1 MLALR
6 AFLQG
11 RGNTASRAAHSLDE
25 AANAA
30 PAPRPHDG
38 PFAER
43 GIPSRSVDEILAP
56 HADLIA
62 RIKLAYG
69 ADRATFADKVFPH
82 IRSYAAYVHLLPAT
96 ANDHFSDQGG
106 LLQLGLEVAFFSLQA
121 TDGQIFSGRSTISVR
136 RELEPRWRVA
146 TFIAGLCHEVHR
158 TLGLLTVT
166 DRNGEAWPAY
176 LIALTP
182 WLRSRRADHYFVRW
196 TPGATETLGLGL
208 FALQR
213 IVSIETLQ
221 HLSAGNAAIVPH
233 LLASVS
239 GTAGYRERNV
249 LDELVRRSAALV
261 IDRDLLARAQ
271 RGGKPIVGSHLERY
285 LVDALRRLAA
295 SNPAWRPNSEKSR
308 VWFGCDGLFVVW
320 PNAAVDL
327 RRLLE
332 SERWGG
338 IPHAADDVL
347 QVLVAAGA
355 VELRSETEATWTI
368 RPPGSAETFDAIKL
382 RSPAVLYA
390 GIDDAPAPLQTN
402 LLATPAVRP
411 TSPATALPV
420 ETGIRAPTAEAAPHS
435 AQTQQQIPLNLAAAG
450 STAASHSRETAT
462 SRGHRI
468 RLDAPSRLNPLVRD
482 ALEWI
487 VAALNDDPQQ
497 VSAITTPEGLFVPLS
512 QFERLHV
519 DPPIAMRSLDAAG
532 MLVTPLAAK
541 SKTVVRD
548 DNGKRIVG
556 AVIAQR
562 FIAGADSGASASE
575 SVDRS

>member
-6 AFLQG
+6 AFLLG
-11 RGNTASRAAHSLDE
+11 RGAPASRAAHSLDE
-25 AANAA
+25 ASAA
-30 PAPRPHDG
+30 VPAPRPHDG
-38 PFAER
+38 PRDER
-43 GIPSRSVDEILAP
+43 SIPNRSVDDILAP
-56 HADLIA
+56 HAELIA

-69 ADRATFADKVFPH
+69 ADRATFEREVLAP
-82 IRSYAAYVHLLPAT
+82 IRNYAADVHLLPAT
-96 ANDHFSDQGG
+96 ADDHFSDTGG
-106 LLQLGLEVAFFSLQA
+106 LLQLGLEIAFFSLQA

-136 RELEPRWRVA
+136 RELEPRWRLA

-158 TLGLLTVT
+158 TLSHLTVT
-166 DRNGEAWPAY
+166 DRNGEDWPAY

-182 WLRSRRADHYFVRW
+182 WLRSRRADRYFIRW
-196 TPGATETLGLGL
+196 TPDATETRGLGL

-213 IVSIETLQ
+213 IVTLETLQ
-221 HLSAGNAAIVPH
+221 HLSAGNAATVPH

-271 RGGKPIVGSHLERY
+271 RRGKPIAGSHLERY
-285 LVDALRRLAA
+285 LVDALRHLAA
-295 SNPAWRPNSEKSR
+295 SNPAWRPNGEKSR
-308 VWFGCDGLFVVW
+308 VWFGRDGLFVVW
-320 PNAAVDL
+320 PNAAADL

-332 SERWGG
+332 SERWAG

-355 VELRSETEATWTI
+355 VEPRSETEATWTI

-382 RSPAVLYA
+382 KAPAVLYA
-390 GIDDAPAPLQTN
+390 GVDDAPAPVQTD

-411 TSPATALPV
+411 RPPATELPV
-420 ETGIRAPTAEAAPHS
+420 AIGTPAPTAEATRLP
-435 AQTQQQIPLNLAAAG
+435 TQVQHQIPLNLDAAG
-450 STAASHSRETAT
+450 STAASHSRQPAT
-462 SRGHRI
+462 SRGHRV

-482 ALEWI
+482 ALDRI
-487 VAALNDDPQQ
+487 VATLNDDPQQ
-497 VSAITTPEGLFVPLS
+497 AFAMTTLEGLFVPLS

-532 MLVTPLAAK
+532 MLVRPSAEK

-556 AVIAQR
+556 VVIAKR
-562 FIAGADSGASASE
+562 FIAGPDSGASASE
-575 SVDRS
+575 SADRS